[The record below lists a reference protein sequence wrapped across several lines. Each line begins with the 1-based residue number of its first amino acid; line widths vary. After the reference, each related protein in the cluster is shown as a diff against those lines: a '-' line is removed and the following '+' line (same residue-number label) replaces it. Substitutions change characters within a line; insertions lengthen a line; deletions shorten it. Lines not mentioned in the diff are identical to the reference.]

1 MNYEA
6 VEFVD
11 AADLWVQNNFC
22 TANSINTSDNYFT
35 APHTCSTIKT
45 LHLLSKSDND
55 LKWSCIDIMQILKSI
70 VHLSLYKY

>member
-22 TANSINTSDNYFT
+22 TANSINTSDNYYHT
-35 APHTCSTIKT
+35 AYLQHHKDSPSP
-45 LHLLSKSDND
+45 
-55 LKWSCIDIMQILKSI
+55 
-70 VHLSLYKY
+70 